1 MINWALLVRDTNQ
14 FMTILTLNSPIISK
28 NRNKPMTIDKL
39 WVKFSNEWALG
50 TLQMK
55 LSYVERH

>member
-1 MINWALLVRDTNQ
+1 
-14 FMTILTLNSPIISK
+14 
-28 NRNKPMTIDKL
+28 MTIDKL